1 MRYLMLLALL
11 VAVGCTM
18 GGRDGKPAV
27 RGGNRPA
34 LDIPR
39 DGPQSPVLV
48 RWKVNSDQGGVLQ
61 IDAVL
66 TLQSAL
72 PLSVSVH
79 VEMPPELELVS
90 GQTSFEIP
98 ANTDPGE
105 MVASFTFRYA
115 STPSLNLKVV
125 ADASG
130 PTMGVHA
137 TDEYRFGRAAPQQLR
152 PNATGPNVKIGDRD
166 LGPSIGIGTH

>member
-1 MRYLMLLALL
+1 MRHLMLLASF

-18 GGRDGKPAV
+18 GGRDGKTAV
-27 RGGNRPA
+27 RAEQHA

-39 DGPQSPVLV
+39 DGPQSPLV
-48 RWKVNSDQGGVLQ
+48 VQWKVNSDQGGTLR

-66 TLQSAL
+66 TLRSAL
-72 PLSVSVH
+72 PLPVSVH
-79 VEMPPELELVS
+79 VEMPPGLELVS

-98 ANTDPGE
+98 ANTDPGDT
-105 MVASFTFRYA
+105 VASFTFQYA

-137 TDEYRFGRAAPQQLR
+137 TDEYRFGRPEPQPVR
-152 PNATGPNVKIGDRD
+152 PQPTGPTIKIGDTE
-166 LGPSIGIGTH
+166 LGPAIQIDNK